1 MKDETRA
8 VMFSSKTDLW
18 ATPAELFNE
27 LDREFHFTVDVCALP
42 ENAKCRNY
50 YTPEIDGLTQKW
62 GGTAWCNP
70 PYGRAVAKWV
80 QKAHEEQKN
89 GNTVVMLLPARTDT
103 KWFHEHIYKQDGV
116 EIRFIKGRLKFGG
129 AKNPAPFPS
138 MIVIFKERRKRQ
150 WQDIL

>member
-62 GGTAWCNP
+62 GG
-70 PYGRAVAKWV
+70 R
-80 QKAHEEQKN
+80 H
-89 GNTVVMLLPARTDT
+89 
-103 KWFHEHIYKQDGV
+103 GV
-116 EIRFIKGRLKFGG
+116 TRRMVERLRSGY
-129 AKNPAPFPS
+129 
-138 MIVIFKERRKRQ
+138 RKRTKNKKTEIQ
-150 WQDIL
+150 L